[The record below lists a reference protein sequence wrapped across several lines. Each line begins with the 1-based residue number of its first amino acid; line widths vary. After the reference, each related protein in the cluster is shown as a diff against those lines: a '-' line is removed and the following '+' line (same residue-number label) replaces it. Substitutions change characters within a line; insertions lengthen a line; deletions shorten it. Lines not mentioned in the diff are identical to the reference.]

1 MFLGYDVAVC
11 DFCVSLYW
19 GIYAKDGGYNR
30 ESNAG
35 GYTFELAHT
44 HPILCLDEDGHLSK
58 VVQSETKRGVSALP
72 FEIYEPYMNA
82 YKRWVALLE
91 EDRFKCKFDWPE
103 HSMVVMNNHR
113 VLHGRAEVPPGVKRS
128 MVFGYVMKTVY
139 ENRYRL
145 LKQRQAEHKSPKM
158 NHKWLTRLP
167 NQVLTSLVNWNHDI
181 PLQNG
186 GCEIVTCFFFPD
198 PKYASLS
205 LFEVF
210 PRVSPVP
217 VDTTTDQQ
225 DIVCVRLCLTFDSSW
240 RGCCSKFYFCG
251 NMAMYLN
258 VLIPPEEEVV
268 AVECTVPAN
277 THEISWGDQ
286 GEQAWTG
293 AKSLSVFSIIFQGEL
308 RRWHGIIKGFKF

>member
-1 MFLGYDVAVC
+1 MLAKVNVTH
-11 DFCVSLYW
+11 STRNS
-19 GIYAKDGGYNR
+19 IYTKDGRYNR
-30 ESNAG
+30 ESNTR

-128 MVFGYVMKTVY
+128 MVFAYVMKTVY

-145 LKQRQAEHKSPKM
+145 LKQRQAEQNNHEM

-167 NQVLTSLVNWNHDI
+167 NQVLTSLV
-181 PLQNG
+181 
-186 GCEIVTCFFFPD
+186 
-198 PKYASLS
+198 K
-205 LFEVF
+205 
-210 PRVSPVP
+210 
-217 VDTTTDQQ
+217 
-225 DIVCVRLCLTFDSSW
+225 
-240 RGCCSKFYFCG
+240 
-251 NMAMYLN
+251 
-258 VLIPPEEEVV
+258 
-268 AVECTVPAN
+268 
-277 THEISWGDQ
+277 
-286 GEQAWTG
+286 
-293 AKSLSVFSIIFQGEL
+293 
-308 RRWHGIIKGFKF
+308 

>member
-1 MFLGYDVAVC
+1 MFLGYVAVC
-11 DFCVSLYW
+11 VFRISLYW

-72 FEIYEPYMNA
+72 FEIYEPYMKA

-145 LKQRQAEHKSPKM
+145 LKQRQAEQKSPEM

-186 GCEIVTCFFFPD
+186 GCEIVMCFFSLIRSTPLWISLRFFPGSVRFLLTLRRTS
-198 PKYASLS
+198 KTS
-205 LFEVF
+205 FVF
-210 PRVSPVP
+210 
-217 VDTTTDQQ
+217 
-225 DIVCVRLCLTFDSSW
+225 VCVQHLTAPEGDAVASSISVETWLC
-240 RGCCSKFYFCG
+240 
-251 NMAMYLN
+251 
-258 VLIPPEEEVV
+258 I
-268 AVECTVPAN
+268 
-277 THEISWGDQ
+277 
-286 GEQAWTG
+286 
-293 AKSLSVFSIIFQGEL
+293 
-308 RRWHGIIKGFKF
+308 